1 MFALPRP
8 PSAPSEP
15 DRPYSVHGSLVA
27 WALCAAALSACG
39 PAPAETAS
47 SGGAGGS
54 GGAAQTGG
62 SSQTGGAGGAGGG
75 AAECAPSFDDATVH
89 LAVGDTLAP
98 GEERSMCLRWTT
110 PDDISVHGFVGALGP
125 AMGHHALLMAQE
137 NPTEP
142 DGVGPC
148 SEAELMDSQQNGG
161 FSLLAGVSYESDGVP
176 YDFPSAPV
184 QVGLF
189 VPKGTQLILD
199 AHFLNVTSAEATGC
213 ASIDLHRGKTVVAKL
228 QFRTVL
234 PTEQYSLVVPA
245 QGSVD
250 VSYQEPAGGAFR
262 VAAASSHM
270 HQGGTHFRMSIL
282 ETGQVLHETTE
293 WAEPQ
298 PTLFDAQ
305 KVVLEE
311 SQTLLLECSFENPSA
326 QDQHFPDQMCVGG
339 MYVLPCSLPG
349 AC

>member
-1 MFALPRP
+1 MSRRAPLFFA
-8 PSAPSEP
+8 
-15 DRPYSVHGSLVA
+15 
-27 WALCAAALSACG
+27 ALAAAVLQGCG
-39 PAPAETAS
+39 PSDADTS
-47 SGGAGGS
+47 SSDTLSSTGTGGSGGAATNGGAGGS
-54 GGAAQTGG
+54 GGGPAA
-62 SSQTGGAGGAGGG
+62 
-75 AAECAPSFDDATVH
+75 CAPTFDDATVH

-98 GEERSMCLRWTT
+98 GEERSMCLRWTA
-110 PDDISVHGFVGALGP
+110 PDDLSIHGFVGTLGP

-137 NPTEP
+137 SPTEP

-148 SEAELMDSQQNGG
+148 SEAELMDAPQNGG

-199 AHFLNVTSAEATGC
+199 AHFLNAGSEEATGC
-213 ASIDLHRGKTVVAKL
+213 ASIDLHRGKPVVAKL

-234 PTEQYSLVVPA
+234 PKEEYGLIVPA

-250 VSYQEPAGGAFR
+250 VAYEEPAGGAYR

-270 HQGGTHFRMSIL
+270 HEGGKHFRMSIK
-282 ETGQVLHETTE
+282 ETGQVLYETTD

-298 PTLFDAQ
+298 PAVFDSQ
-305 KVVLEE
+305 KIVLGAD
-311 SQTLLLECSFENPSA
+311 QTLLLECSFDNPTS

-339 MYVLPCSLPG
+339 MYLLSCSLPG